1 MTQIISSSIEYGN
14 DTIYQQQLNLEED
27 GPAIDLHFN
36 DTGNGSP
43 MLVYATGYGSI
54 VGWDLRQALPKSNS
68 KGSIKGTRAFKL
80 ENDLRD
86 GILTSMAI
94 YPDKV
99 CFVDNA
105 SHATKQFALF

>member
-1 MTQIISSSIEYGN
+1 M
-14 DTIYQQQLNLEED
+14 DLEED
-27 GPAIDLHFN
+27 GPAIDLHFK

-54 VGWDLRQALPKSNS
+54 VGWDLRQPLPNS
-68 KGSIKGTRAFKL
+68 KSKRSIKGAPAFKL

-94 YPDKV
+94 YPDQV
-99 CFVDNA
+99 C
-105 SHATKQFALF
+105 LL